1 MGVWALICLFWYF
14 GSFRCLGLLGVL
26 GLLVQR
32 LKPPNHNSDPYSGP
46 VFFCVCSIFS
56 PVFKR
61 LLGLFLW
68 VFGLSFVFFGIL
80 DLLRVLGLLGVL
92 GLLVQRLK
100 PNNHNFDPYSGP
112 VFFVKVKS
120 IRGSLF
126 YRFIVRENIVLTHVF
141 FTFFTP
147 TLVFSKTLFLNFK
160 G

>member
-1 MGVWALICLFWYF
+1 MGVWGILDLFGLWYLIDLWVYCM
-14 GSFRCLGLLGVL
+14 CV
-26 GLLVQR
+26 
-32 LKPPNHNSDPYSGP
+32 
-46 VFFCVCSIFS
+46 VFFS

-61 LLGLFLW
+61 LLGLFHW

-80 DLLRVLGLLGVL
+80 DLLRVLGLLI
-92 GLLVQRLK
+92 QRLK